1 MVLKGRRY
9 KHEKKTV
16 IGTLKNALNG
26 INYTF
31 TSEIN
36 FKIHLLMALI
46 VVLASY
52 ILEVRVYELLLCIL
66 LIGLVLAFEVMNTV
80 IEMVVD
86 MVMPKYSP
94 LAGMIKDASSG
105 AVLLMA
111 VTSALIGLV
120 IFIPK
125 IIVYFGWWF

>member
-125 IIVYFGWWF
+125 IIVYFGW

>member
-1 MVLKGRRY
+1 MELKGKRY

-16 IGTLKNALNG
+16 VGTLKNALNG

-31 TSEIN
+31 TTEIN

-46 VVLASY
+46 VVVAAY
-52 ILEVRVYELLLCIL
+52 ILEVRIYELLLCIL

-111 VTSALIGLV
+111 ITSALVGLV
-120 IFIPK
+120 IFIPRLF
-125 IIVYFGWWF
+125 IYLGL

>member
-1 MVLKGRRY
+1 MELKGKRY
-9 KHEKKTV
+9 KHKKKTA

-31 TSEIN
+31 TTEIN
-36 FKIHLLMALI
+36 FKIHLLIALI
-46 VVLASY
+46 VIIASY

-105 AVLLMA
+105 AVLIMA

-125 IIVYFGWWF
+125 IIMYLGL

>member
-1 MVLKGRRY
+1 MELKGKRY

-16 IGTLKNALNG
+16 TGTLKNALNG

-31 TSEIN
+31 TTEIN

-46 VVLASY
+46 VIVASLVLE
-52 ILEVRVYELLLCIL
+52 IRIYELLLCIL

-86 MVMPKYSP
+86 MVMHILLKTPFSQQ
-94 LAGMIKDASSG
+94 IKQC
-105 AVLLMA
+105 
-111 VTSALIGLV
+111 
-120 IFIPK
+120 
-125 IIVYFGWWF
+125 

>member
-1 MVLKGRRY
+1 MILKGKRY
-9 KHEKKTV
+9 KHEEKTV
-16 IGTLKNALNG
+16 YGTLRNALNG

-31 TSEIN
+31 STEIN
-36 FKIHLLMALI
+36 FKIHILIAFLVIISALI
-46 VVLASY
+46 
-52 ILEVRVYELLLCIL
+52 LELSIYELLLCVL

-80 IEMVVD
+80 VEMLVD

-111 VTSALIGLV
+111 FTSAFIGLV
-120 IFIPK
+120 IFVPK
-125 IIVYFGWWF
+125 VLLYLGL